1 MSSTTTTAT
10 SSALDLLKTGY
21 PSQYYG
27 VASATTGT
35 LSQVIDVWDS
45 ADVRGQ
51 TIKISDLL
59 AASSLVPLTAEQFA
73 MAASA
78 QNIWSDATTNTL
90 TYPARYYASY
100 DTTAAQPT
108 PVTGWYDT
116 WDMSATTSIPAASA
130 MIAIAAADW
139 SNQTTFRISSGRGVE
154 NGAIID
160 YTPAP
165 AAVPLKTQAETQL
178 TWINQQASLA
188 GAMGQTFTADMKA
201 YVAAIQGIAN
211 GTDTTS
217 TALPAEPTDVMT

>member
-1 MSSTTTTAT
+1 MSETTTATT
-10 SSALDLLKTGY
+10 SSALDLLKASY

-27 VASATTGT
+27 VASADTGT

-51 TIKISDLL
+51 IIKISDLPT
-59 AASSLVPLTAEQFA
+59 ASALVPLTATQFSL
-73 MAASA
+73 ASSGR
-78 QNIWSDATTNTL
+78 NIWANATSNTL
-90 TYPARYYASY
+90 TYPDRYYASY

-108 PVTGWYDT
+108 SVTGWYDT
-116 WDMSATTSIPAASA
+116 WALSATTNAPAASV
-130 MIAIAAADW
+130 MIPISPTDW
-139 SNQTTFRISSGRGVE
+139 ANQETFRLPVGRGVE
-154 NGAIID
+154 GGKIVD

-165 AAVPLKTQAETQL
+165 APVPLKTQAETQL

-201 YVAAIQGIAN
+201 YVAAIQAIVA

-217 TALPAEPTDVMT
+217 TALPPPPADIMT